1 MVKNYVLCYLSE
13 CVLCYMSN
21 NMFVKWLVVL
31 FFVVWTYFAVEKK
44 LQKYEKILNE
54 QCWFTNY
61 KYMCVCL
68 LITILI
74 FFKLMQ
80 FSITYILCISFIYIC
95 HLNKHNL
102 NYNECKNS
110 CVVIWIKRYANRE
123 YIYKIERIFCVN
135 YLCSKKKKR
144 YI

>member
-1 MVKNYVLCYLSE
+1 MVGGPFFCGLN
-13 CVLCYMSN
+13 
-21 NMFVKWLVVL
+21 L
-31 FFVVWTYFAVEKK
+31 FCGRKK
-44 LQKYEKILNE
+44 IEKYEKILNE

-80 FSITYILCISFIYIC
+80 FSITYILCISFICIC

-123 YIYKIERIFCVN
+123 YIKYRESFVLIICRAQKKV
-135 YLCSKKKKR
+135 YLT
-144 YI
+144 